1 MMNKKRWLSTP
12 RELENARAWQC
23 GGPRLISRGPAQNK
37 LDNGGFSL
45 SLSSLFSLCL
55 CLSWDRAGCARV
67 GFPQASGT
75 PHLHCRHAP
84 SLLLCQ
90 ARVRCSFLLYQL
102 SHTRPFADNAVLFAE
117 SFSLSLS
124 FFVFSLTFSN
134 AVEVTVPF
142 SNPSF

>member
-1 MMNKKRWLSTP
+1 MAKYTKGTGECSCLAMWWASSN
-12 RELENARAWQC
+12 Q
-23 GGPRLISRGPAQNK
+23 SRTCTEQTGQWRV
-37 LDNGGFSL
+37 LSL

-90 ARVRCSFLLYQL
+90 ARVRCAFLLYQL